1 MKTKQKKV
9 PAVVLLWGKEGEE
22 EKGEGGKTFEVSN
35 IFTLFNFFFLQNNP
49 RFLKKCVGDIKVW
62 NISMFLIYQLLIH

>member
-35 IFTLFNFFFLQNNP
+35 IFTLFNFFFSSEQP
-49 RFLKKCVGDIKVW
+49 QIFKKMCW
-62 NISMFLIYQLLIH
+62 